1 MPTPRREEPAALADH
16 MTFEVPNS
24 FALSLAVV
32 SAQRERSPDGPF
44 PAARDVIFGTAFA
57 ISDELFLTAAHVVQ
71 AAASVGDVAL
81 GQLTVPVGDS
91 RYDVATDWE
100 VFEGI
105 DVAVTGHERGRR
117 LSRNEGLR
125 ERFL

>member
-1 MPTPRREEPAALADH
+1 LLQ
-16 MTFEVPNS
+16 
-24 FALSLAVV
+24 ALSLLLSFPR
-32 SAQRERSPDGPF
+32 SASVLQTGPF

-57 ISDELFLTAAHVVQ
+57 ISDEHVVQ

-125 ERFL
+125 ERFLRSSMRAPNHSASQFGGRE